1 MTRSPRL
8 GGMVNG
14 SGLAATLGPARVG
27 SHRVASLRR
36 RLGQGAKYRVGD
48 KLGRASHPCACE
60 GVGDG
65 GPIGVGV
72 ACTASGGELLYGSFR
87 SCLELVDGAGG
98 DRAALDQG
106 DMYAPG
112 VEHHPQRVIHGDERA
127 PGGAEGATEGHSVRP
142 PTEATFTIRP
152 VAARIKGR
160 KACVTTRCPN
170 TLTSNWRLNTSSGQA
185 SPMPALFTSPAIP
198 SPPTAS
204 STVDAAD
211 ATRCASMT
219 SMNSGFRRP
228 AGAASASAP
237 ASSSFLTPA
246 KTRNPERANF
256 IAAARPIPLDA
267 PVTTTALGRPRDA
280 FGERDLLHIMP
291 FSFQSRVC
299 VAVWQLVYD
308 VNTVQ
313 RTLALRLPEAGVR
326 WPRESCRARAVP
338 QPLLLCRTLR
348 GTSRRRGSHPG

>member
-204 STVDAAD
+204 STVDAAA
-211 ATRCASMT
+211 ATRFSSVT
-219 SMNSGFRRP
+219 SMNSGVRRP
-228 AGAASASAP
+228 AGAASSSAP

-246 KTRNPERANF
+246 KTRNPERAHF
-256 IAAARPIPLDA
+256 IAEARPIPLEA
-267 PVTTTALGRPRDA
+267 PVTTTALGRRSMCA
-280 FGERDLLHIMP
+280 EGTRDLLQIMP
-291 FSFQSRVC
+291 FSFECFVC
-299 VAVWQLVYD
+299 VAMQQPVYD
-308 VNTVQ
+308 ASTVQ
-313 RTLALRLPEAGVR
+313 GTLALPSPA
-326 WPRESCRARAVP
+326 C
-338 QPLLLCRTLR
+338 
-348 GTSRRRGSHPG
+348 RRGYIASRIVSSSRSAAAAFAMPH